1 LIKVGQRRGNE
12 EHGVPATREGQKIAV
27 GRFDGKRLFFP
38 NEKAEGDLRR
48 GDEDQL
54 SVFGTN
60 RGDGLCLYRPYSLLY
75 TGRLDVDFLISSGD
89 SSSASARSITSCS
102 DAVCNRVVVGKRA
115 ALP

>member
-1 LIKVGQRRGNE
+1 VGPRRGNE

-27 GRFDGKRLFFP
+27 GRFDEGKGLFFP

-75 TGRLDVDFLISSGD
+75 TERLDVDFLIFSGD
-89 SSSASARSITSCS
+89 SSSASARRITSCS
-102 DAVCNRVVVGKRA
+102 DAVCDRVVVRKRA